1 MVISEPTLKRDITN
15 TFIPRGD
22 ENEYTNTLKPIPTL
36 HRVVQDTTS
45 ESIMHYEIESP
56 DDRTTITTSAPSV
69 DALPNFQFPVVNDPV
84 IVPKSASTIKRI
96 ATIDSNRIHL
106 EKDLG
111 KSNMAPTINFC
122 QLEKINPI
130 PLPIG
135 RALVLAEKV
144 Q

>member
-69 DALPNFQFPVVNDPV
+69 DALPNFQFPVVNDPLSFQNQHLLSKELQPLIV
-84 IVPKSASTIKRI
+84 IESILKKIWENQTW
-96 ATIDSNRIHL
+96 H
-106 EKDLG
+106 
-111 KSNMAPTINFC
+111 
-122 QLEKINPI
+122 QL
-130 PLPIG
+130 
-135 RALVLAEKV
+135 
-144 Q
+144 